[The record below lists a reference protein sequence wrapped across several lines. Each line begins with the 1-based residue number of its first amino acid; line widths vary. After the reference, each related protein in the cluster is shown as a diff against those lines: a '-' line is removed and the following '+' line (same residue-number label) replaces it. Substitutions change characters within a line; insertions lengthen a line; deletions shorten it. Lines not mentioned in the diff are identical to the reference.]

1 MLNDELMMDLADCG
15 SPERLV
21 EAILKHH
28 PGMPKRVPVEDIAR
42 CVGIVEIEDRDM
54 DGFEGA
60 LVADPAKTRGAI
72 AVKAG
77 TPRRR
82 RRYTIG
88 HELGHFLIRAHGA
101 SMQCTSADMRE
112 RRWDTALRKREYEAN
127 RFSAGLLM
135 PKPVFVKDMEALGTA
150 DVTHAKRLSDLYD
163 VSLEATANRY
173 AELSSDMCAFVFSK
187 EGIVRYARPSRTMPE
202 LGVRAGDRLPPTS
215 LTARVKSV
223 GEPSS
228 WEAMAG
234 GVWFKTEWGVSMP
247 TVLEQSLVQAN
258 GYRVTLLFVEEKEAE
273 DRDEDEALQASW
285 RLGFGRRA

>member
-28 PGMPKRVPVEDIAR
+28 PDMPKRIPVEEIAR
-42 CVGIVEIEDRDM
+42 SVGIVEIEDRDM

-72 AVKAG
+72 AVKTG
-77 TPRRR
+77 THRRR

-88 HELGHFLIRAHGA
+88 HELGHFLIRTHGA
-101 SMQCTSADMRE
+101 NMQCTSADMRE
-112 RRWDTALRKREYEAN
+112 RRWDNAARKREYEAN

-135 PKPVFVKDMEALGTA
+135 PKPMFVRDMEALGTA
-150 DVTHAKRLSDLYD
+150 DVTHAKQLSDLYD

-173 AELSSDMCAFVFSK
+173 AELSSDMCAVVFSK
-187 EGIVRYARPSRTMPE
+187 DGVVRYARPSRTMPE
-202 LGVRAGDRLPPTS
+202 LGIRPGDRLPPTS

-228 WEAMAG
+228 WESVAG
-234 GVWFKTEWGVSMP
+234 GVWLKTEWGVSMP
-247 TVLEQSLVQAN
+247 SVLEQSLVQSN
-258 GYRVTLLFVEEKEAE
+258 GYRVTLLFVEESAAE
-273 DRDEDEALQASW
+273 ERDEEDLLEASW
-285 RLGFGRRA
+285 RVGFGRGA